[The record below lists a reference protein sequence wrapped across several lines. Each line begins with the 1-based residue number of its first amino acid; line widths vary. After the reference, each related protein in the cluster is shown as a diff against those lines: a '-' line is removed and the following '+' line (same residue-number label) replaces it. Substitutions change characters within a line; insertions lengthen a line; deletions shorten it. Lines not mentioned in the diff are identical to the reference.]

1 MIARFKF
8 IYAHLWCTSPDVVYR
23 VDHYTDSHLC
33 VYLEMHGELV
43 IVPVAALEIE
53 GALL

>member
-1 MIARFKF
+1 MTARFKP
-8 IYAHLWCTSPDVVYR
+8 IYAHLWCTDSDKVYR

-53 GALL
+53 GASL